1 MDAIDEVRMRLIALE
16 ARVAAA
22 EATRPGHAL
31 SAIDIENVLASY
43 SERLASLQADGVDL
57 KSQLAVTGSQLAM
70 LNHTVFQL
78 ANQLA
83 IVVATLGSAIYALK
97 RGDAAASDQAL
108 QDALEMQDRLGGMID
123 GVLGRP
129 K

>member
-1 MDAIDEVRMRLIALE
+1 MDATDEVRMRLSALE

-22 EATRPGHAL
+22 EAARPEHAL
-31 SAIDIENVLASY
+31 SSIDMEGVLASY
-43 SERLASLQADGVDL
+43 SARLAMLQAEGIEM
-57 KSQLAVTGSQLAM
+57 KSQLAVNGSHLAL
-70 LNHTVFQL
+70 LNQTVFQL
-78 ANQLA
+78 TNQLA

-97 RGDAAASDQAL
+97 RGDSAASDHAL

-123 GVLGRP
+123 GLLGRS

>member
-1 MDAIDEVRMRLIALE
+1 MDAIDEVRMRLAALE

-22 EATRPGHAL
+22 EAARPEHAL
-31 SAIDIENVLASY
+31 SAIDIEGVLANY
-43 SERLASLQADGVDL
+43 SERLALLQADGIEL
-57 KSQLAVTGSQLAM
+57 KSHLAVTGSHLAL

-78 ANQLA
+78 TNQLA

-97 RGDAAASDQAL
+97 RGDSAASDQAL

-123 GVLGRP
+123 GLLGRS